1 MDDDRD
7 YHDDSALLGCTSR
20 RPYGETKFGYR
31 ELQIIPEMIDEA
43 FEDEESIAW
52 SEALCCVY
60 TRVVRKPAKFT
71 AAWDEPRANVARLV
85 DYSGDTFDIVDPGLL
100 RNFPDLAYHIY
111 VTTCIVGD
119 PNFPLGID
127 DAWQGDGRDQGALW
141 CESQICTAR
150 DDAFSNDCRRA
161 KKCVQTAVGKYLE
174 QRTSMVKLEDPSVA
188 AGVQPQWLALGVA
201 APVVAMGALLLAAR
215 KAQRGTRFE
224 MRTRP
229 RVQPCDNSSKGR
241 ECDLAVT
248 ESLPT
253 SCASPAEGGVPVSS

>member
-85 DYSGDTFDIVDPGLL
+85 DTRVTLSTLSTPGSS
-100 RNFPDLAYHIY
+100 A
-111 VTTCIVGD
+111 
-119 PNFPLGID
+119 
-127 DAWQGDGRDQGALW
+127 
-141 CESQICTAR
+141 
-150 DDAFSNDCRRA
+150 
-161 KKCVQTAVGKYLE
+161 
-174 QRTSMVKLEDPSVA
+174 TS
-188 AGVQPQWLALGVA
+188 
-201 APVVAMGALLLAAR
+201 
-215 KAQRGTRFE
+215 
-224 MRTRP
+224 
-229 RVQPCDNSSKGR
+229 
-241 ECDLAVT
+241 
-248 ESLPT
+248 PT
-253 SCASPAEGGVPVSS
+253 SRTTFM